1 MNSRRIR
8 KSNSSSSSF
17 FNIFFNKFLI
27 TCLITVICLI
37 AFKKDSS
44 FKKYFND
51 KVLSVNFNFAYIN
64 NLYSKY
70 LGGTLPFSNIIPKS
84 EPVFNEK
91 LSYDGESAYL
101 DGVSLSVSDNYLVPS
116 ISSGLVVFIGE
127 KEGYGN
133 TVIIEGS
140 DGVSVWYSNMSDIS
154 VSLYEY
160 VSDGSFVGSC
170 SNNLYLVFK
179 KDGSVLDYK
188 KYI

>member
-1 MNSRRIR
+1 MTNYRIR
-8 KSNSSSSSF
+8 SSKGSSSSF
-17 FNIFFNKFLI
+17 FNKFLNKFLI
-27 TCLITVICLI
+27 TALITIVCLIS
-37 AFKKDSS
+37 FKKNTS
-44 FKKYFND
+44 FKKYFSDN
-51 KVLSVNFNFAYIN
+51 VLSVNFNYASIN
-64 NLYSKY
+64 SLYKKY
-70 LGGTLPFSNIIPKS
+70 FGGVLPFSDIIPKS

-91 LSYDGESAYL
+91 LSYDDASDFL

-116 ISSGLVVFIGE
+116 VASGLVVFIGE

-140 DGVSVWYSNMSDIS
+140 DGVDVWYSNMSDIS

-160 VSDGSFVGSC
+160 VSDGSFIGNC

-179 KDGSVLDYK
+179 KDGNVLDYK